1 MNKLLTQIID
11 GLLAVV
17 PLERIVA
24 SGLNALIARIGQ
36 APTAKTAKTLAH
48 IREAVDIA
56 ERVIRDGQVTAAEV
70 TEVREQAQLLR
81 LSLLGIWAEG
91 GADKPLEAALAKA
104 EVSAKKIKG
113 PKRNGKGGREFP
125 VMFDIAGKAQTHK
138 TKKGIRD
145 K

>member
-11 GLLAVV
+11 GILAVV
-17 PLERIVA
+17 PLERVVA

-36 APTAKTAKTLAH
+36 EPTAKTAKTLAH

-70 TEVREQAQLLR
+70 TEIRERVQFLR

-91 GADKPLEAALAKA
+91 GADKPLEAALAQA
-104 EVSAKKIKG
+104 EEA
-113 PKRNGKGGREFP
+113 
-125 VMFDIAGKAQTHK
+125 AA
-138 TKKGIRD
+138 
-145 K
+145 

>member
-17 PLERIVA
+17 PLERVVA
-24 SGLNALIARIGQ
+24 HGLNALIARIGQ

-56 ERVIRDGQVTAAEV
+56 ERVIRDGQVTPEEV

-104 EVSAKKIKG
+104 EEA
-113 PKRNGKGGREFP
+113 
-125 VMFDIAGKAQTHK
+125 AA
-138 TKKGIRD
+138 
-145 K
+145 